1 MSVSAKNGMLKTFS
15 VDHLSEVDGTRY
27 QGSFTCKKLSIRDV
41 ATLGVRK
48 AQLNGGM
55 HYDSTSPGHGVDAQT
70 DDFNNML
77 SHLEISLKS
86 CPAWW
91 NLDTISDITL
101 IGTIYKEV
109 ISFENSFL
117 SGSAGK
123 TSDTAELSGDSE
135 GSSSVSTSE
144 SNVAPAVTA
153 VVGQEVQAA
162 LEP

>member
-1 MSVSAKNGMLKTFS
+1 MSVSAKDKMLKTFAI
-15 VDHLSEVDGTRY
+15 DYLSSVDGTRY

-41 ATLGVRK
+41 AALGVRK

-55 HYDSTSPGHGVDAQT
+55 HFDPTSPGHGVDAQT

-77 SHLEISLKS
+77 SHLEISLKA
-86 CPAWW
+86 CPPWW
-91 NLDTISDITL
+91 SLDTISDIAL

-117 SGSAGK
+117 SRSEGQ
-123 TSDTAELSGDSE
+123 TSDSDELLGSSQGDSA
-135 GSSSVSTSE
+135 TPQ
-144 SNVAPAVTA
+144 SNANAAPAVTA